1 MLRIPAISNSKPD
14 IMGKYEAHSP
24 AALTMN
30 QLLQQPKFDLHL
42 KIYDLINVPLVT
54 GTSFVKWHVP
64 SSTANEHRGRT
75 DRAPIKAH
83 KVVWKYERIIQLRL
97 VIDKNNNLQDCLIN
111 FEVIQDCST
120 PSKVDKIILGKIEL
134 NLAEYTNE
142 SEFGSDDDS
151 VLRRYLMQDSK
162 INSTLKIGIW
172 MKQVDGERNYKAPQL
187 KTAMVFGGITGI
199 VAGEQEGNED
209 VCHIPTTNRTRDQG
223 EIQDLYRQ
231 ILAASWASY
240 DGELDADECI
250 ENIFNGGDLW
260 PFDEKVKTEYLE
272 NPSDNIRKSIFSRH
286 GRSPSA
292 ANMKSGEDILPRA
305 VSYNLSDNCDMTE
318 KLSKTGKEIYRELV
332 DEGSGASRIK
342 FQNLH
347 DSDEST
353 EKDDLIAW
361 KIWQDSET

>member
-1 MLRIPAISNSKPD
+1 
-14 IMGKYEAHSP
+14 
-24 AALTMN
+24 MN
-30 QLLQQPKFDLHL
+30 PIRLLPKFELHL

-75 DRAPIKAH
+75 DRAPIRAH
-83 KVVWKYERIIQLRL
+83 KVVWEYERSIQLRL

-111 FEVIQDCST
+111 FEVVQDCST
-120 PSKVDKIILGKIEL
+120 PSKVDKIVLGKIEL
-134 NLAEYTNE
+134 NLAEYANK
-142 SEFGSDDDS
+142 SEFGSEDDDS

-172 MKQVDGERNYKAPQL
+172 MKQVDGERNYKAPPL
-187 KTAMVFGGITGI
+187 KTAMVFRGITGI

-209 VCHIPTTNRTRDQG
+209 VCHIPTTNRPRDQG

-240 DGELDADECI
+240 DGELAADECI
-250 ENIFNGGDLW
+250 DIIFNGGDW
-260 PFDEKVKTEYLE
+260 WHYNEKVKNDDLE
-272 NPSDNIRKSIFSRH
+272 NRNHSIRTPVFSCRR
-286 GRSPSA
+286 RSPSA
-292 ANMKSGEDILPRA
+292 ADMKLGEDILPRA
-305 VSYNLSDNCDMTE
+305 GSYNLPDNCDMSE
-318 KLSKTGKEIYRELV
+318 KLSNTGKGIYGELV
-332 DEGSGASRIK
+332 DEELGSSRFKI
-342 FQNLH
+342 QNLH

-361 KIWQDSET
+361 KIWQDPET

>member
-1 MLRIPAISNSKPD
+1 
-14 IMGKYEAHSP
+14 MGKYEAHSP

-30 QLLQQPKFDLHL
+30 QLISKARKPKFDLHL

-142 SEFGSDDDS
+142 SEFGSDDDDS

-209 VCHIPTTNRTRDQG
+209 VCHIPTTNRPRDQG

-260 PFDEKVKTEYLE
+260 PFDEKVKTDDLE
-272 NPSDNIRKSIFSRH
+272 NPSNNIRKSIFSRH
-286 GRSPSA
+286 GRSLSA
-292 ANMKSGEDILPRA
+292 ANMKLGEDIVPRA

-318 KLSKTGKEIYRELV
+318 KPSNTGKEIYRELV

-342 FQNLH
+342 FQNPH
-347 DSDEST
+347 DSDESA